1 MTIADIV
8 TRRACATRSV
18 AVLVLIL
25 GLGCGERPP
34 EDDADAPGAPAS
46 GELARPP
53 SADAPR
59 ATQPGFAPDT
69 MRPEAT
75 EGDTL
80 PALDTAP
87 ATSDL
92 SVDSIV
98 GQYRNHY
105 AAELVEI
112 RTGDAGTE
120 DVDAVEAAKRRTALD
135 FGYVEMTAWSDMVA
149 DLTASQR
156 AELGRRVDQVNREVA
171 RDLQREDPGSN
182 R

>member
-8 TRRACATRSV
+8 TKDPRALRAAT
-18 AVLVLIL
+18 ALVVVML
-25 GLGCGERPP
+25 GVGCGEQPRG
-34 EDDADAPGAPAS
+34 EDASAPGAPAS
-46 GELARPP
+46 GELAQPP
-53 SADAPR
+53 SAGAPR

-75 EGDTL
+75 GDDTL
-80 PALDTAP
+80 AGLDAP

-92 SVDSIV
+92 SVDSII

-112 RTGDAGTE
+112 RTGDAGAE
-120 DVDAVEAAKRRTALD
+120 EGDAVEAAKRRTALD
-135 FGYVEMTAWSDMVA
+135 FGYVELTAWSDLVA
-149 DLTASQR
+149 DLTEAQR
-156 AELGRRVDQVNREVA
+156 AELERRVEQANREVA
-171 RDLQREDPGSN
+171 RELRREDAGQE